1 MVPLRE
7 HSFMF
12 HFFPVR
18 RVEIHFP
25 LRKAIALPFLL
36 GVLFGCLIGLFSSLP
51 EELLS
56 SVGLMASGDGTTFI
70 QALWHAARFV
80 LAAALCATGIL
91 GVFFLPLLSALRGFL
106 LACSAAAVYQS
117 GIHAAVWISLF
128 TFCIPALFELPA
140 FFLTASNA
148 FSFSTDL
155 TLHGVTHAVQEFS
168 LFQIICISAAFLIIC
183 ALYSAFLLPVLLRAL
198 S

>member
-1 MVPLRE
+1 
-7 HSFMF
+7 MF
-12 HFFPVR
+12 HLFPVR
-18 RVEIHFP
+18 RVGMRSSP

-51 EELLS
+51 EGLLS
-56 SVGLMASGDGTTFI
+56 SAGWLAVTDGTAFI
-70 QALWHAARFV
+70 RALWHASRFA
-80 LAAALCATGIL
+80 LASMLCATGFL
-91 GVFFLPLLSALRGFL
+91 GVFLLPLLSALRGFL

-117 GIHAAVWISLF
+117 GIRAAVWISLF

-155 TLHGVTHAVQEFS
+155 TLHGVKHAVQEFS
-168 LFQIICISAAFLIIC
+168 LFQIVCISAAFLFAC